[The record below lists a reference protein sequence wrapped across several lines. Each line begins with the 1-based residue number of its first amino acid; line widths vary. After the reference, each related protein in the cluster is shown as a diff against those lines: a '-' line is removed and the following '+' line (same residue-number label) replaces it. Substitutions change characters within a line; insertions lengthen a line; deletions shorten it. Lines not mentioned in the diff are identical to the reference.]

1 MKKFFNSNNT
11 STSTPIYEQKLSYS
25 EENLP
30 LNKSLSDNLN
40 ILYNLFSNCTDII
53 YHEFVI
59 DTIKRSSVL
68 IFINGLADVKL
79 INENIITSIMGIK
92 KIPPEDLASNH
103 IIEITKKHFLRIA
116 NTSEISTIGEVVY
129 ALLNGNTV
137 FLLDG
142 DIKALKIVTPGWK
155 EKSISETNV
164 EKVLRGSNE
173 GFTANISINISQ
185 LRRKIKSHQLKIEE
199 FIVGTQTQT
208 KINITYLQGI
218 VNDNIVKEV
227 RKRIKKIDVD
237 SILESGYI
245 EELIEDTS
253 YTLFPQIQHSER
265 PDRVAAGILEGR
277 VAVLI
282 DGTPCV
288 LILPATMIQFLQ
300 ASEDYYER
308 YPTALFIRLIRLIFF
323 GISLLL
329 PGCFVAI
336 ILYHKEMIPTPLLI
350 GILGAARG
358 VPFPILIEALIM
370 EITFEAFR
378 EAGIRLPSPVNQTV
392 GMVGAIVIGEA
403 AVRAGIVS
411 PITVII
417 IAVTAIASFS
427 IPSYDMGYAIRILR
441 FCMIFLGGFLG
452 LYGIMLGV
460 ILILIHLSSLRS
472 FGVNYLSPISPLNLK
487 EFRDVIIRFPWWHM
501 SHRPHYA
508 SNLQRQKN
516 YLKPEPPNEN
526 KKDEKR
532 Q

>member
-1 MKKFFNSNNT
+1 MKKFFNSNNI
-11 STSTPIYEQKLSYS
+11 STSTPIYEQKLPYS

-40 ILYNLFSNCTDII
+40 ILYNLFSNCTDIV

-155 EKSISETNV
+155 EKNISETNV

-185 LRRKIKSHQLKIEE
+185 LRRKIKSHQLKTEE

-300 ASEDYYER
+300 ASED
-308 YPTALFIRLIRLIFF
+308 IMKDIQ
-323 GISLLL
+323 LL
-329 PGCFVAI
+329 
-336 ILYHKEMIPTPLLI
+336 Y
-350 GILGAARG
+350 
-358 VPFPILIEALIM
+358 
-370 EITFEAFR
+370 
-378 EAGIRLPSPVNQTV
+378 
-392 GMVGAIVIGEA
+392 
-403 AVRAGIVS
+403 
-411 PITVII
+411 
-417 IAVTAIASFS
+417 SF
-427 IPSYDMGYAIRILR
+427 D
-441 FCMIFLGGFLG
+441 
-452 LYGIMLGV
+452 
-460 ILILIHLSSLRS
+460 
-472 FGVNYLSPISPLNLK
+472 
-487 EFRDVIIRFPWWHM
+487 
-501 SHRPHYA
+501 
-508 SNLQRQKN
+508 
-516 YLKPEPPNEN
+516 
-526 KKDEKR
+526 
-532 Q
+532 